1 VNSDSHPWH
10 LQQCTIGWPRWLTIS
25 HHDLVIETDFD
36 ETQRGRVVD
45 ETWDAGWD
53 RAAGAA
59 DAVGSTVA
67 DAWTDATDSVS
78 NAWDD
83 ASNVVSDISKGADLA
98 TGAVGTV
105 VSNARFVP
113 AAVQGRRRPDARQPD
128 LAS

>member
-1 VNSDSHPWH
+1 
-10 LQQCTIGWPRWLTIS
+10 LTIS

-83 ASNVVSDISKGADLA
+83 ASNVVS
-98 TGAVGTV
+98 
-105 VSNARFVP
+105 RHQ
-113 AAVQGRRRPDARQPD
+113 QGRRPGHRRSRHGRLERTVRSCGCTRPTAARRPTT
-128 LAS
+128 